1 MHSYRA
7 AGSMFLV
14 VVVAGLALA
23 AASCGGG
30 GSEPPP
36 GFSPQTSFG
45 TAMVFAQDA
54 PADNIV
60 KFEITLTGVVF
71 NPGNVSVL
79 ASPVEL
85 ELTQLEASPQ
95 LVRLN
100 SSIPAASYSSVVLT
114 FANPEIK
121 FVDTDGTACGLNQVC
136 EVEPP
141 LTNSSVTANVS
152 FTIAEG
158 QTTGLLIDF
167 NLANSIVTNASG
179 TITGVNPMVTVS
191 VLNVTGVTGEFE
203 EEVGRV
209 VSINSGNSTFVFEVF
224 SSCPTQVTIQTNAG
238 TEFEDFDEAG
248 LPNSFAG
255 LAVNQIVEVEADLQ
269 ANGTL
274 LAEEVEMEDEINEDE
289 LEGIIVAVTRN
300 GSDQVTQFQM
310 VMLDVAPC
318 TATVPASDLITVN
331 VPTDG
336 SVDFRI
342 DTDGFSVNNSLFDDP
357 TDLEVGQKVDVD
369 PVGALATTITAEEIK
384 LEDQTVRGTVI
395 STAGDNFG
403 LNPNSDLFPDQS
415 ITVQTVS
422 GQTEFD
428 DLPAGVGSL
437 SGGQLVR
444 VKGVLFRTGAG
455 EMTLLAKKVDGTP

>member
-1 MHSYRA
+1 MHSFRA
-7 AGSMFLV
+7 AESVLSV
-14 VVVAGLALA
+14 VALAGLALVA
-23 AASCGGG
+23 VSCGGG
-30 GSEPPP
+30 GDTPP
-36 GFSPQTSFG
+36 GFDIGASTGS
-45 TAMVFAQDA
+45 AMVFAQDA
-54 PADNIV
+54 PADNII

-85 ELTQLEASPQ
+85 ELTQLEMGPQ

-100 SSIPAASYSSVVLT
+100 SSIPTGNYSSVVMT

-136 EVEPP
+136 EVKPP
-141 LTNSSVTANVS
+141 LTQSSVTANVNFS
-152 FTIAEG
+152 IAQG

-167 NLANSIVTNASG
+167 NLASSIVTNASG

-209 VSINSGNSTFVFEVF
+209 VSIDSANSTFVFEAF
-224 SSCPTQVTIQTNAG
+224 SSCQQLTIQTNNA

-248 LPNSFAG
+248 RSNSFAG
-255 LAVNQIVEVEADLQ
+255 LLVNQIVEVEADLQ

-274 LAEEVEMEDEINEDE
+274 LAEEVELEDEINEDE

-310 VMLDVAPC
+310 VLLDVAPC
-318 TATVPASDLITVN
+318 TATIPASDIITVN

-342 DTDGFSVNNSLFDDP
+342 DTDGFSVNTSLFDDA
-357 TDLEVGQKVDVD
+357 TDLELGQKVDVD
-369 PVGALATTITAEEIK
+369 PVGALATTITTEEIK
-384 LEDQTVRGTVI
+384 LEDQTIRGNVI

-403 LNPNSDLFPDQS
+403 LDPKSDLFPDQS
-415 ITVQTVS
+415 ITVQTVN

-444 VKGVLFRTGAG
+444 VKGVLFRTGVG